1 MTNKPA
7 PDKIET
13 LSLYRKYR
21 PADWSEV
28 RGQEHVVKVLEG
40 SVANGKIAHA
50 YLFAGSRGTGKTSVA
65 RILAKALGTSA
76 NDIYEMDAA
85 SNRGVDDIRELR
97 ESILTLPFESK
108 YKVYIIDEVHML
120 TKEAW
125 AALLKTLE
133 EPPAH
138 AIFILATTERAK
150 VPDTIQS
157 RSQVFEFKKPT
168 PVMLEEMISEVAAKE
183 GKTLPPESA
192 HLISLL
198 GDGSFRDTYSILQKA
213 ISYSKDK
220 KIDPEEVILVTGAPS
235 NVLMR
240 QMLEGIEKR
249 DIGLLSTTLREAEKN
264 GADIMI
270 FMKMLLN
277 KLRTAMLMRYAVGE
291 RKQIALDVGADESEH
306 LAKFEKGAG
315 KTLNSALLI
324 ELLEA
329 SLRINESPIK
339 TLPIELAFIK
349 AFGEEK

>member
-1 MTNKPA
+1 M
-7 PDKIET
+7 ET

-21 PADWSEV
+21 PSMWSEV

-40 SVANGKIAHA
+40 SVQNGKIAHA
-50 YLFAGSRGTGKTSVA
+50 YLFSGSRGTGKTSVA
-65 RILAKALGTSA
+65 RILARALGTSS

-157 RSQVFEFKKPT
+157 RSQVFDFKKPT
-168 PVMLEEMISEVAAKE
+168 EAMLEEMILEVATKE

-213 ISYSKDK
+213 ISYSKDT

-235 NVLMR
+235 SMLIRAVLDGVAAADVGAIC
-240 QMLEGIEKR
+240 LA
-249 DIGLLSTTLREAEKN
+249 LRTDEKN
-264 GADIMI
+264 GADISI
-270 FMKMLLN
+270 FMKMLLT
-277 KLRTAMLMRYAVGE
+277 KLRTAMLIRYATTE
-291 RKQIALDVGADESEH
+291 RKRIAEEIGEGESDY
-306 LAKFEKGAG
+306 LATFEKKAG
-315 KTLNSALLI
+315 KALNSALLVS
-324 ELLEA
+324 LLDA

-349 AFGEEK
+349 SFGEGK

>member
-1 MTNKPA
+1 M
-7 PDKIET
+7 ET

-21 PADWSEV
+21 PSTWTEV
-28 RGQEHVVKVLEG
+28 RGQDHIVKVLDG
-40 SVANGKIAHA
+40 SVKSGKIAHA

-65 RILAKALGTSA
+65 RILAKALGTSEQ
-76 NDIYEMDAA
+76 DTYEMDAA

-97 ESILTLPFESK
+97 ESVLTLPFDSK

-138 AIFILATTERAK
+138 AIFILATTERNK

-168 PVMLEEMISEVAAKE
+168 PAMLEEMIAEVAQKE

-192 HLISLL
+192 NLISLL
-198 GDGSFRDTYSILQKA
+198 GDGSFRDAYSILQKA

-235 NVLMR
+235 NILLRKV
-240 QMLEGIEKR
+240 LEGIEKR
-249 DIGLLSTTLREAEKN
+249 DFGILSLALREAEKN
-264 GADIMI
+264 GADISI
-270 FMKMLLN
+270 FLKMLLV
-277 KLRTAMLMRYAVGE
+277 KLRTALLLRYAVSE
-291 RKQIALDVGADESEH
+291 RKQIALEVGEAESEY
-306 LAKFEKGAG
+306 LSKFEKSAG
-315 KTLNSALLI
+315 KTLDSALLAS
-324 ELLEA
+324 LLEA
-329 SLRINESPIK
+329 SLQINASPIK
-339 TLPIELAFIK
+339 TLPIELAFIR
-349 AFGEEK
+349 AFGENK

>member
-1 MTNKPA
+1 M
-7 PDKIET
+7 ET

-21 PADWSEV
+21 PSTWSEV
-28 RGQEHVVKVLEG
+28 RGQDHIVKVLEG
-40 SVANGKIAHA
+40 SITNGKIAHA
-50 YLFAGSRGTGKTSVA
+50 YLFSGSRGTGKTSVA
-65 RILAKALGTSA
+65 RILAKALDTSD

-97 ESILTLPFESK
+97 EALQTLPFESK

-168 PVMLEEMISEVAAKE
+168 PVMLEEMIAEVAAKE
-183 GKTLPPESA
+183 GKTLPKESA

-198 GDGSFRDTYSILQKA
+198 GDGSFRDSYSILQKA

-235 NVLMR
+235 NILLRSV
-240 QMLEGIEKR
+240 LEGIEKK
-249 DIGLLSTTLREAEKN
+249 DVGAISVALREAEKN
-264 GADIMI
+264 GADISI

-277 KLRTAMLMRYAVGE
+277 KLRTTLLLRYAPAEKKHIMGEVGE
-291 RKQIALDVGADESEH
+291 DESEY
-306 LAKFEKGAG
+306 LSKFEKSAG
-315 KTLNSALLI
+315 KSLNSALLI
-324 ELLEA
+324 ALLEA
-329 SLRINESPIK
+329 SLQIHESPIK
-339 TLPIELAFIK
+339 TLPIELAFMK
-349 AFGEEK
+349 YFGEM